1 MAHAPPALRA
11 VAAYAVCM
19 LPQQARAR
27 DGGVHTPLALNR
39 VLVERAE
46 VDWTVA
52 PVPRATLPKGDPRAV
67 HVREVLG
74 KVGPDETL
82 RVGVADAFLVDQA
95 PVTVHA
101 DLSVSFDLP
110 PDRSAPMPPV
120 PSITL
125 LLALPRPKVLARLLP
140 QIAAVGVKQIVL
152 VNAYKVERCYFDSDI
167 IRNPEL
173 ARHALID
180 GVMQAGVDAYIPRV
194 SVEKRLKVFLEDRL
208 QTLVPNDAVRII
220 AEPDAAGARIADVIR
235 REALKSPLSRQV
247 VLAVGPEGGWMP
259 REIFMLEQLHGF
271 HKITLGLRILRT
283 DSAVL
288 ILLGL
293 VHDAMSREMATLT
306 ELDSENDP
314 DQHPTTVMTVTER

>member
-1 MAHAPPALRA
+1 MSHAPPALRA
-11 VAAYAVCM
+11 VAAYAVCL
-19 LPQQARAR
+19 LPQQARSR
-27 DGGVHTPLALNR
+27 DGGVRAPLALNR

-46 VDWTVA
+46 VDWTA
-52 PVPRATLPKGDPRAV
+52 IPAPRATLPKDDPRAV
-67 HVREVLG
+67 HVREVLR

-82 RVGVADAFLVDQA
+82 RAGVTDAFLVDQA

-101 DLSVSFDLP
+101 DLSVSFELP
-110 PDRSAPMPPV
+110 ADRSSPTPPI

-167 IRNPEL
+167 IRNLEL

-180 GVMQAGVDAYIPRV
+180 GVMQSGVDAYVPRV

-208 QTLVPNDAVRII
+208 QTLIPNDTVRII
-220 AEPDAAGARIADVIR
+220 AEPDASGARISDVIR
-235 REALKSPLSRQV
+235 REALKFPLGREA

-271 HKITLGLRILRT
+271 HRVSLGHRILRT

-293 VHDAMSREMATLT
+293 VHDAMSRDMVRLT
-306 ELDSENDP
+306 EVDGENDP
-314 DQHPTTVMTVTER
+314 EQHPAPIRAAAER